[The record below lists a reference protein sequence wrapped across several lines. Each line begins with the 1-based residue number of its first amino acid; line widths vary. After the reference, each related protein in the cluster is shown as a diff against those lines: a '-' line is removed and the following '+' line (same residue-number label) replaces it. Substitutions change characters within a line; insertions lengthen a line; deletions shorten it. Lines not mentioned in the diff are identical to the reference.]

1 MNWGLVFVVTFANLF
16 ASKSTRAEPEEIQN
30 SPVVHTESG
39 AVIGK
44 IEVLPNGK
52 SVYEYLG
59 IPYAEPPVEGLRFAA
74 PKPIKPWTGI
84 KQATE
89 FGATCGQP
97 ALNYPN
103 AGLFHPGSDEEDCLF
118 LNVFVPST
126 IKPDEKMVVMVFIY
140 GGGYTEGSSSSYPG
154 AVLAAFNDVIF
165 LSFNYRIGILG
176 FFNVPGTD
184 ITGNYGM
191 LDQVL
196 ALKWVQNNIAS
207 LGGDPNKVT
216 IFGESVGGNSVSLH
230 LISPLSKGLFQRAI
244 IQSGAA
250 SSPLFCGKVTQ
261 PKQLELFAKAI
272 NCPFTLGLSLVECA
286 RGKSA
291 NEIIKGQEGV
301 SHANYHGPL
310 DILAPV
316 VDGHFLPDLPENLFN
331 TGKFHSEVDVI
342 TGFTDNEGA
351 MMAMFLPQLV
361 QNGTSLDTFK
371 YLVTKGLLYAR
382 EKSKLIEDFI
392 LFEYTN
398 HADPDDKA
406 AHRQSLMDVIGD
418 AYFVAPALLEANA
431 LAKGGRPPFV
441 YVFDYQ
447 AVFSPLPEWFG
458 AVHGMDVPFVFG
470 APFQSLSEPIID
482 KLASR
487 FSDIEKGLSLYV
499 MKMWTDFAKYGF
511 FVESLAFPVQTHE
524 SYDRNSNTV
533 LHHAP
538 YFKSKT
544 RLLRFAYLELITGR
558 GEIPKKHM
566 CPNETLRLECRELKS
581 SNEYIKWKVWDSNSL
596 KFIEIAYCNN
606 SQKCTLLSHSQ
617 EFDGIIVKGVSKES
631 LIIKR
636 STREAKK
643 RNVTFT
649 CEVEYGSRTTNNP
662 VVIDLSTKCIWA
674 QEGSDVNL
682 THHLIKMVRQWT
694 RVEDLYIRSMPDAKE
709 AIAYCTSTQCKVLD
723 HSWPGFRDRFI
734 LNSNAVMLKGIKG
747 GDDGLEM
754 KIVIRWRG
762 ERQEHFTLKIRLR
775 EEIPEGTNRIKS
787 NSNQT
792 FTELVRG
799 FENSTV
805 VQIESG
811 KIVGKIESLPLG
823 KSVLTYLGIPFAEPP
838 VNELRFA
845 APNQAKPWTG
855 IRQATDYKA
864 ACPQPDFPIPNVRV
878 GEVDEDCL
886 YLNVF
891 LPASTTKAR
900 DRKAVMVW
908 IQGHNFT
915 FGSSAHYPAHI
926 LASLNDVIVVTFNY
940 RLGILGFLNI
950 PGTDLKGNYGM
961 QDQVMVLQWVNK
973 NIASFGGDPNKVTIF
988 GEGAGGIS
996 VSLHLISPLS
1006 KGLFQGAIIQSG
1018 FATSPIL
1025 RGNGASTHTLKEL
1038 KKVAKCGPDMEL
1050 TRCLRSK
1057 SPAEIIDTQTRFS
1070 SLFPTE
1076 ISAEIT
1082 TPVPDGEFLPE
1093 FPQKLFKERRFPDK
1107 SVNVMIGLTS
1117 HEGALDLVLEA
1128 GNLAHV
1134 DTNEFEFTIKRS
1146 LGLWQNRDRH
1156 RVIEELVKYRYTDH
1170 NDPSNKTAIREM
1182 MLEFESDFKYLAP
1195 AMFEA
1200 SALAETRER
1209 TYLYVFEHRPD
1220 FTQFPA
1226 WAGTVRGMDVS
1237 FVFGAPFKKLSSL
1250 IDYFTPRFSEI
1261 EKGFSLYMMKL
1272 WTDFAKFGSPTPPGS
1287 SKITWRQF
1295 TKDEQ
1300 FYVALDVKP
1309 RLKQRFRASQV
1320 AFWNVTSKI
1329 GRRGRKGKTT
1339 PRSYL

>member
-1 MNWGLVFVVTFANLF
+1 MNWGLALFPLEVVVTFAILF

-44 IEVLPNGK
+44 IEALPNGK

-59 IPYAEPPVEGLRFAA
+59 IPYAEPPVGGLRFAA

-207 LGGDPNKVT
+207 FGGDPNKVT

-392 LFEYTN
+392 LFEYTH

-499 MKMWTDFAKYGF
+499 MKMWTDFAKYG
-511 FVESLAFPVQTHE
+511 
-524 SYDRNSNTV
+524 
-533 LHHAP
+533 
-538 YFKSKT
+538 
-544 RLLRFAYLELITGR
+544 
-558 GEIPKKHM
+558 
-566 CPNETLRLECRELKS
+566 
-581 SNEYIKWKVWDSNSL
+581 
-596 KFIEIAYCNN
+596 
-606 SQKCTLLSHSQ
+606 
-617 EFDGIIVKGVSKES
+617 
-631 LIIKR
+631 
-636 STREAKK
+636 
-643 RNVTFT
+643 
-649 CEVEYGSRTTNNP
+649 
-662 VVIDLSTKCIWA
+662 
-674 QEGSDVNL
+674 
-682 THHLIKMVRQWT
+682 
-694 RVEDLYIRSMPDAKE
+694 
-709 AIAYCTSTQCKVLD
+709 
-723 HSWPGFRDRFI
+723 
-734 LNSNAVMLKGIKG
+734 
-747 GDDGLEM
+747 
-754 KIVIRWRG
+754 
-762 ERQEHFTLKIRLR
+762 
-775 EEIPEGTNRIKS
+775 
-787 NSNQT
+787 
-792 FTELVRG
+792 
-799 FENSTV
+799 
-805 VQIESG
+805 
-811 KIVGKIESLPLG
+811 
-823 KSVLTYLGIPFAEPP
+823 
-838 VNELRFA
+838 
-845 APNQAKPWTG
+845 
-855 IRQATDYKA
+855 
-864 ACPQPDFPIPNVRV
+864 
-878 GEVDEDCL
+878 
-886 YLNVF
+886 
-891 LPASTTKAR
+891 
-900 DRKAVMVW
+900 
-908 IQGHNFT
+908 
-915 FGSSAHYPAHI
+915 
-926 LASLNDVIVVTFNY
+926 
-940 RLGILGFLNI
+940 
-950 PGTDLKGNYGM
+950 
-961 QDQVMVLQWVNK
+961 
-973 NIASFGGDPNKVTIF
+973 
-988 GEGAGGIS
+988 
-996 VSLHLISPLS
+996 
-1006 KGLFQGAIIQSG
+1006 
-1018 FATSPIL
+1018 
-1025 RGNGASTHTLKEL
+1025 
-1038 KKVAKCGPDMEL
+1038 
-1050 TRCLRSK
+1050 
-1057 SPAEIIDTQTRFS
+1057 
-1070 SLFPTE
+1070 
-1076 ISAEIT
+1076 
-1082 TPVPDGEFLPE
+1082 
-1093 FPQKLFKERRFPDK
+1093 
-1107 SVNVMIGLTS
+1107 
-1117 HEGALDLVLEA
+1117 
-1128 GNLAHV
+1128 
-1134 DTNEFEFTIKRS
+1134 
-1146 LGLWQNRDRH
+1146 
-1156 RVIEELVKYRYTDH
+1156 
-1170 NDPSNKTAIREM
+1170 
-1182 MLEFESDFKYLAP
+1182 
-1195 AMFEA
+1195 
-1200 SALAETRER
+1200 
-1209 TYLYVFEHRPD
+1209 
-1220 FTQFPA
+1220 
-1226 WAGTVRGMDVS
+1226 
-1237 FVFGAPFKKLSSL
+1237 
-1250 IDYFTPRFSEI
+1250 
-1261 EKGFSLYMMKL
+1261 
-1272 WTDFAKFGSPTPPGS
+1272 SPTPPESGPS
-1287 SKITWRQF
+1287 PVTWPKFTEQDQEYLIIGLKPKTKRRYRARRVKFWNEIVPKLTELSQMQKKEVKTQT
-1295 TKDEQ
+1295 TKDE
-1300 FYVALDVKP
+1300 L
-1309 RLKQRFRASQV
+1309 
-1320 AFWNVTSKI
+1320 
-1329 GRRGRKGKTT
+1329 
-1339 PRSYL
+1339 